1 MRCLLI
7 KGTIRDTYLVESS
20 DATYV
25 CSIYRHRG
33 RAPAEIA
40 AELELLAYLHA
51 QGAAVAPA
59 VPTRT
64 GERLLAIRA
73 PEGPRHAVLFA
84 YIPGRHLERQPDP
97 ELARRYG
104 RAIAR
109 VHVLADAYPVPLARP
124 RIGIAELLER
134 PLAAFASVVAHRP
147 ADVAE
152 LRAGARVL
160 ARWIAALPT
169 AAPGYGVVHGDVIPS
184 NAQVTPAGEVT
195 ILDFDFCGYGWRA
208 YDVATYLGEVR
219 SGSAAPAVA
228 AAFLAGYEEVRPL
241 AAWERAALPALEAAR
256 HVFGLGVPALHVDEW
271 GSAYLSDGMIDALL
285 GALRQ
290 SLREA
295 GETTPTNESAPGG
308 G

>member
-1 MRCLLI
+1 MPAI

-124 RIGIAELLER
+124 RCIAELLER

-219 SGSAAPAVA
+219 SGRRRPPSPPRSSRGTRRFGRSPRGSGRRCRRWKPPGMSSGWGFRRCMSTSGAAP
-228 AAFLAGYEEVRPL
+228 
-241 AAWERAALPALEAAR
+241 
-256 HVFGLGVPALHVDEW
+256 
-271 GSAYLSDGMIDALL
+271 
-285 GALRQ
+285 
-290 SLREA
+290 
-295 GETTPTNESAPGG
+295 TCPTG
-308 G
+308 